1 MPEYAAGLDWKECR
15 KGLRV
20 EKKVAGII
28 KWLER
33 LKQSY
38 SSGAMESALMDAEC
52 ARADLE
58 DLRLDVWEKVSPS
71 AHRNSAAFS
80 RVLGYARTFS
90 LSVIIVMASVVPLSR
105 DVKAPEIEP
114 LKNARAYAGPIVVF
128 REYER
133 PADNTVVHEDEAPV
147 TEHKLKPTERTLKP
161 ETKIADSSPKKQP
174 AQKRTAQKR
183 TQTPAKTD
191 TKHKSSGT
199 VPYDKVYSLI
209 QTGRRALKNN
219 TSVIKIQ

>member
-1 MPEYAAGLDWKECR
+1 M
-15 KGLRV
+15 RV

-33 LKQSY
+33 LKKSY

-58 DLRLDVWEKVSPS
+58 DLRLDVWAKVSPS
-71 AHRNSAAFS
+71 AHRNSAVFT
-80 RVLGYARTFS
+80 RVMNCARTFS

-114 LKNARAYAGPIVVF
+114 VKSVRAYADPIVVF
-128 REYER
+128 REYE
-133 PADNTVVHEDEAPV
+133 APV
-147 TEHKLKPTERTLKP
+147 PEQTPKP
-161 ETKIADSSPKKQP
+161 EPKIADSSLNAPSPQKKQP
-174 AQKRTAQKR
+174 SQKRTPSKR
-183 TQTPAKTD
+183 TQAQAKTD
-191 TKHKSSGT
+191 TKPKPAGT

-209 QTGRRALKNN
+209 QTGQRALKNN
-219 TSVIKIQ
+219 SSVIKIQ

>member
-71 AHRNSAAFS
+71 AHRDNAVLS
-80 RVLGYARTFS
+80 RVMSCARTVS
-90 LSVIIVMASVVPLSR
+90 LSAIIVMMSVVPLSR

-114 LKNARAYAGPIVVF
+114 LRNARAYTGPIVVF
-128 REYER
+128 REYEA
-133 PADNTVVHEDEAPV
+133 PITVP
-147 TEHKLKPTERTLKP
+147 EHTLKP
-161 ETKIADSSPKKQP
+161 AEQTPKPEPKKQP
-174 AQKRTAQKR
+174 AQKRTAPKR
-183 TQTPAKTD
+183 TQTSAKTE
-191 TKHKSSGT
+191 TTRPKNSGT

-209 QTGRRALKNN
+209 QTGQRALKNN
-219 TSVIKIQ
+219 SSVIKIQ

>member
-1 MPEYAAGLDWKECR
+1 MKECE

-33 LKQSY
+33 LKKSY

-58 DLRLDVWEKVSPS
+58 DLRLDVWAKAFKPHS
-71 AHRNSAAFS
+71 AHRNSA
-80 RVLGYARTFS
+80 VLSCVLNCARTVS
-90 LSVIIVMASVVPLSR
+90 LAVIIVMMWVIPLSR
-105 DVKAPEIEP
+105 DVKAPAIEP
-114 LKNARAYAGPIVVF
+114 LKNARAYSGPIVVF
-128 REYER
+128 REYE
-133 PADNTVVHEDEAPV
+133 APV
-147 TEHKLKPTERTLKP
+147 TEQTQKP
-161 ETKIADSSPKKQP
+161 EPKIADSSLSAPSSARKQP

-183 TQTPAKTD
+183 TQTQTRIDTNTTTKPKT
-191 TKHKSSGT
+191 SGT

-209 QTGRRALKNN
+209 QTGQRALKNN
-219 TSVIKIQ
+219 SSVIKIQ

>member
-1 MPEYAAGLDWKECR
+1 M
-15 KGLRV
+15 RV

-33 LKQSY
+33 LKKSY

-71 AHRNSAAFS
+71 AHRDNAVLS
-80 RVLGYARTFS
+80 RVMSCARTVS
-90 LSVIIVMASVVPLSR
+90 LSAIIVMMSVVPLSR

-114 LKNARAYAGPIVVF
+114 LRNARAYTGPIVVF
-128 REYER
+128 REYEA
-133 PADNTVVHEDEAPV
+133 PITVP
-147 TEHKLKPTERTLKP
+147 EHTLKP
-161 ETKIADSSPKKQP
+161 AEQTPKPEPKKQP
-174 AQKRTAQKR
+174 AQKRTAPKR
-183 TQTPAKTD
+183 TQTSAKTE
-191 TKHKSSGT
+191 TTRPKNSGT

-209 QTGRRALKNN
+209 QTGQRALKNN
-219 TSVIKIQ
+219 SSVIKIQ

>member
-1 MPEYAAGLDWKECR
+1 M
-15 KGLRV
+15 RV

-33 LKQSY
+33 LKKSY

-71 AHRNSAAFS
+71 AHKNSAAFS

-90 LSVIIVMASVVPLSR
+90 LAAIIVMASVVPLSR

-128 REYER
+128 REYEP
-133 PADNTVVHEDEAPV
+133 PAPEQ
-147 TEHKLKPTERTLKP
+147 TLKAP
-161 ETKIADSSPKKQP
+161 EQTPKPEAKIAESSPKKQP
-174 AQKRTAQKR
+174 AQKRIAQKR
-183 TQTPAKTD
+183 AQIPAKIE

-209 QTGRRALKNN
+209 QTGQRALKNN

>member
-1 MPEYAAGLDWKECR
+1 ML
-15 KGLRV
+15 V

-33 LKQSY
+33 LKKSY

-58 DLRLDVWEKVSPS
+58 DLRLDVWAKVTPS
-71 AHRNSAAFS
+71 AHRNSAVLS

-114 LKNARAYAGPIVVF
+114 VKTVKAAAPIVVF
-128 REYER
+128 REYE
-133 PADNTVVHEDEAPV
+133 APV
-147 TEHKLKPTERTLKP
+147 PEQTQKP
-161 ETKIADSSPKKQP
+161 EPKIADSSLNAPSPQKKQP
-174 AQKRTAQKR
+174 SQKRTPSKR
-183 TQTPAKTD
+183 TQPQPKTD
-191 TKHKSSGT
+191 TRQKIAGT

-209 QTGRRALKNN
+209 QTGQRALKNN
-219 TSVIKIQ
+219 SSVIKIQ

>member
-1 MPEYAAGLDWKECR
+1 ML
-15 KGLRV
+15 V
-20 EKKVAGII
+20 EKRVAGII

-33 LKQSY
+33 LKKSY

-71 AHRNSAAFS
+71 AHRDNAVLS
-80 RVLGYARTFS
+80 RVMSCARTVS
-90 LSVIIVMASVVPLSR
+90 LSAIIVKMSVVPLSR
-105 DVKAPEIEP
+105 DFKAPEIEP

-128 REYER
+128 REYEP
-133 PADNTVVHEDEAPV
+133 PAPEQTP
-147 TEHKLKPTERTLKP
+147 KP
-161 ETKIADSSPKKQP
+161 EAKIAESSPKKQP
-174 AQKRTAQKR
+174 AQKRIAQKR
-183 TQTPAKTD
+183 AQIPAKIE

-209 QTGRRALKNN
+209 QTGQRALKNN

>member
-1 MPEYAAGLDWKECR
+1 ML
-15 KGLRV
+15 V
-20 EKKVAGII
+20 EKRVAGII

-33 LKQSY
+33 LKKSY

-128 REYER
+128 REYESHT
-133 PADNTVVHEDEAPV
+133 PAREDEAPV
-147 TEHKLKPTERTLKP
+147 TEHTLKP
-161 ETKIADSSPKKQP
+161 NERTPRHEQKIADSSPKKQP

-191 TKHKSSGT
+191 TKPKTSGT

-209 QTGRRALKNN
+209 QTGQRALKNN
-219 TSVIKIQ
+219 SSVIKIQ